1 MSEVEREYIKSVD
14 DEILNASGK
23 NLKKLQ
29 QLDLKTQLKSNT
41 FYDAYVDY
49 HKEPQKE
56 SMTSTTQHSSK
67 NKLK

>member
-14 DEILNASGK
+14 DVVLKASGR

-29 QLDLKTQLKSNT
+29 QLDLETQLKLNT

-56 SMTSTTQHSSK
+56 SLPSTQHFRK

>member
-14 DEILNASGK
+14 DEILTASGK

-49 HKEPQKE
+49 SKEPQKE
-56 SMTSTTQHSSK
+56 SVTSTQHTRK